1 MPRSKATKDMMY
13 DIDAQIAELTEKIA
27 KTYSAFEDEDGE
39 ATAMLFYARQLIS
52 MGVLVAYKEGDCGHE
67 EHTIPKVAQF
77 TRSAMA
83 DMMDMITGAGIGF
96 ERGSMV
102 DDSTEDAREK
112 DAAEYVRRFL
122 DEMTGGGKH

>member
-13 DIDAQIAELTEKIA
+13 DIDAQIVELTEKIA
-27 KTYSAFEDEDGE
+27 KTYSAVEDEDGD
-39 ATAMLFYARQLIS
+39 AIAMLFYARQLIS

-83 DMMDMITGAGIGF
+83 DMMDMITGVGIGF
-96 ERGSMV
+96 ERGAMV

>member
-1 MPRSKATKDMMY
+1 MPNSKATKDMMY

-27 KTYSAFEDEDGE
+27 KTYSAVEDEDGD
-39 ATAMLFYARQLIS
+39 AIAMLFYARQLIS
-52 MGVLVAYKEGDCGHE
+52 MGVLVAYKESDCGHE
-67 EHTIPKVAQF
+67 EHTILRVAQF
-77 TRSAMA
+77 TVSAMT
-83 DMMDMITGAGIGF
+83 DMTGMKKAVRGF
-96 ERGSMV
+96 ELGSMV

>member
-1 MPRSKATKDMMY
+1 MPRSKATKDMIY

-39 ATAMLFYARQLIS
+39 AIAMLFYARQLIS
-52 MGVLVAYKEGDCGHE
+52 MGVLIAYKEGDCGHE

-77 TRSAMA
+77 TVSAMT
-83 DMMDMITGAGIGF
+83 DMMEKVTGVGIGF
-96 ERGSMV
+96 ELGPMV

-122 DEMTGGGKH
+122 DGMTGGGKH

>member
-1 MPRSKATKDMMY
+1 MPNSKATKDMMY

-27 KTYSAFEDEDGE
+27 KTYSAVEDEDGD
-39 ATAMLFYARQLIS
+39 AIAMLFYARQLIS
-52 MGVLVAYKEGDCGHE
+52 MGVLIAYKEGDCGHE

-83 DMMDMITGAGIGF
+83 DMMDIITGVGIGF

>member
-1 MPRSKATKDMMY
+1 MPRSKATKDMIY

-39 ATAMLFYARQLIS
+39 AIAMLFYARQLIS

-77 TRSAMA
+77 TSSAMV
-83 DMMDMITGAGIGF
+83 DMMDMITGVGIGF
-96 ERGSMV
+96 ELGPMV

>member
-1 MPRSKATKDMMY
+1 MPKSKATKDMMY
-13 DIDAQIAELTEKIA
+13 DISTQIAELTEKIA
-27 KTYSAFEDEDGE
+27 KTYSAVEDEDGD
-39 ATAMLFYARQLIS
+39 AIAMLFYARQLIS

-77 TRSAMA
+77 TVSAMT
-83 DMMDMITGAGIGF
+83 DMMEKITGTGIGF
-96 ERGSMV
+96 ELGSMV